1 MKHLLPVLL
10 ALFVL
15 LAGAFAVAVG
25 VVMLTTGSCS
35 RSAHQVGVV
44 LVYQVDQP
52 EEDPNRPVDM
62 DALLAAVDRRINR
75 APAKSAR
82 VRQLDYP
89 AVGGYGSRTYPPPR
103 GTRRIEI
110 GVFGSDPQQVR
121 RIERMVEHTGT
132 LELRILANRHDHG
145 PLIERAQ
152 RENAQVLK
160 DAKGD
165 VQAWWVP
172 VRDGATL
179 EDRESAGISPTW
191 EIAQRTRQQ
200 GRREVTQVLV
210 VKDPFDVT
218 GAYLESAAADQDIW
232 RRPCVGFVLDA
243 AGARRLGALTSD
255 NLPDSLQGF
264 SRRLGIIF
272 DGQLYS
278 APAIQGP
285 ISQRGQ
291 ITGSFTRPQVE
302 ELVEVLNAGPLPAPI
317 RQVEKR
323 TVGAEQ

>member
-35 RSAHQVGVV
+35 RSAHQVEVV

-52 EEDPNRPVDM
+52 EEDPGRPVDM

-82 VRQLDYP
+82 VRQLDHP
-89 AVGGYGSRTYPPPR
+89 E
-103 GTRRIEI
+103 GTRQIEI
-110 GVFGSDPQQVR
+110 GVFSSDPKQVR

-145 PLIERAQ
+145 PLIERAR
-152 RENAQVLK
+152 RENTQVLK
-160 DAKGD
+160 DAKGA
-165 VQAWWVP
+165 VQAWWVA
-172 VRDGATL
+172 VRDGVTL
-179 EDRESAGISPTW
+179 EGQEYAGISPTW

-200 GRREVTQVLV
+200 GRREVTEVLM
-210 VKDPFDVT
+210 VKDLFDVT
-218 GAYLESAAADQDIW
+218 GAYLESAAADQDVW

-243 AGARRLGALTSD
+243 AGARRLGALTSE
-255 NLPDSLQGF
+255 NLPDTLQGF

-278 APAIQGP
+278 APAIEGP
-285 ISQRGQ
+285 MARRGQ
-291 ITGSFTRPQVE
+291 ITGAFTRPQVQ

-317 RQVEKR
+317 RQVEKQ
-323 TVGAEQ
+323 TE

>member
-52 EEDPNRPVDM
+52 EEDPNRPVDV
-62 DALLAAVDRRINR
+62 DALVAAVDRRINR
-75 APAKSAR
+75 APAKTAQ
-82 VRQLDYP
+82 VRRLDHP
-89 AVGGYGSRTYPPPR
+89 E

-110 GVFGSDPQQVR
+110 GVFGSDPERVR
-121 RIERMVEHTGT
+121 RIERMVEHAGT

-152 RENAQVLK
+152 RENARVLK

-179 EDRESAGISPTW
+179 EDREYPGISPTW
-191 EIAQRTRQQ
+191 EIAQRTRKQ
-200 GRREVTQVLV
+200 GQRDVTEVLA
-210 VKDPFDVT
+210 VKDRFDIT
-218 GAYLESAAADQDIW
+218 GAYLESATADQDVW

-243 AGARRLGALTSD
+243 AGARRLSALTSD

-278 APAIQGP
+278 APAIEGP
-285 ISQRGQ
+285 LAKRGQ
-291 ITGSFTRPQVE
+291 ITGSFTRPQVQ

-323 TVGAEQ
+323 TIGAEQ

>member
-35 RSAHQVGVV
+35 RSARQVGVV

-52 EEDPNRPVDM
+52 EEDSQQPVDI
-62 DALLAAVDRRINR
+62 DALIAAVDRRINR
-75 APAKSAR
+75 APVKAAQ
-82 VRQLDYP
+82 VRRLDHP
-89 AVGGYGSRTYPPPR
+89 E

-110 GVFGSDPQQVR
+110 GVLGSDPEKVR
-121 RIERMVEHTGT
+121 RIERMVEHAGT

-152 RENAQVLK
+152 RENTKVLK

-172 VRDGATL
+172 VRDGVTL
-179 EDRESAGISPTW
+179 KDQEAGISPTW

-200 GRREVTQVLV
+200 GRRDVTEVLV

-218 GAYLESAAADQDIW
+218 GAYLESAAADQDVW

-243 AGARRLGALTSD
+243 AGARQLGALSSE
-255 NLPDSLQGF
+255 NLPDTLQGF

-278 APAIQGP
+278 APAIEGP
-285 ISQRGQ
+285 MAKRGQ
-291 ITGSFTRPQVE
+291 ITGSFTRPQVQ
-302 ELVEVLNAGPLPAPI
+302 ELVEVLNTGPLPAPI

-323 TVGAEQ
+323 TIGAEQ

>member
-35 RSAHQVGVV
+35 RSARQVGVV

-52 EEDPNRPVDM
+52 EEDSQQPVDI
-62 DALLAAVDRRINR
+62 DALIAAVDRRINR
-75 APAKSAR
+75 APAKTAQ
-82 VRQLDYP
+82 VRRLDHP

-110 GVFGSDPQQVR
+110 GVFGSDPEKVR
-121 RIERMVEHTGT
+121 RIERMVEHAGT

-152 RENAQVLK
+152 RENTKVLK

-172 VRDGATL
+172 VRDGVTL
-179 EDRESAGISPTW
+179 KDQEAGISPTW

-200 GRREVTQVLV
+200 GRRDVTEVLV

-218 GAYLESAAADQDIW
+218 GAYLESAAADQDVW

-243 AGARRLGALTSD
+243 AGARQLGALSSE
-255 NLPDSLQGF
+255 NLPDTLQGF

-278 APAIQGP
+278 APAIEGP
-285 ISQRGQ
+285 MAKRGQ
-291 ITGSFTRPQVE
+291 ITGSFTRPQVQ
-302 ELVEVLNAGPLPAPI
+302 ELVEVLNTGPLPAPI

-323 TVGAEQ
+323 TIGAEQ